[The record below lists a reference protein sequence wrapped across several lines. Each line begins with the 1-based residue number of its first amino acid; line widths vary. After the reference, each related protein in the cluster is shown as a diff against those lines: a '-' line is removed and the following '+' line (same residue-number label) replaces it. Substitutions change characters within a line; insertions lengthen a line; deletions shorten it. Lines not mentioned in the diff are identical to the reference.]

1 MRKFIHLKILFVLVA
16 CLYTNTATFAAGSAP
31 KTEKPVEEISEFLP
45 VPAISVAM
53 YNKRKRP
60 SGTMTVVLQLK
71 IEDADQRTQAERI
84 MPRLKNA
91 YMQETLNL
99 ALNFFDVNKPV
110 NIKFLSRALQN
121 VTNQIL
127 KHNQARVLIGDIAVQ
142 KR

>member
-1 MRKFIHLKILFVLVA
+1 
-16 CLYTNTATFAAGSAP
+16 
-31 KTEKPVEEISEFLP
+31 
-45 VPAISVAM
+45 
-53 YNKRKRP
+53 
-60 SGTMTVVLQLK
+60 MTVVLQLK

-110 NIKFLSRALQN
+110 NVKFLSRSLQN

-127 KHNQARVLIGDIAVQ
+127 KHNQARVLIGDIAVR